1 MRGIRLINIFR
12 PKRTVD
18 FLRHTTDKN
27 DLISIVITPFVV
39 RWFFTAAA
47 TTAELGVIVH
57 DQAKGSMEISRVGE
71 TFYLIIYFDKTIY
84 DKTIF

>member
-27 DLISIVITPFVV
+27 DLISIAITPFVV

-57 DQAKGSMEISRVGE
+57 DHAERLNGNFKGGRDILSY
-71 TFYLIIYFDKTIY
+71 YLF
-84 DKTIF
+84 